1 MPSPFPELAAAANKK
16 RMRSRRRRRE
26 NPSDSFGA
34 PDEFLA
40 RSVMV
45 HSTTPA
51 NRIRESFSR
60 KDRRASISSS
70 CSAKFVLSC
79 LLLWRSASREPGGLP
94 SSLCAD
100 AFAWIPPERRSSGG
114 ADEWQPVEFPAA
126 RFSRSRTRIQQRGRR
141 RDEGWRQYFQQDCGN
156 SREDD
161 SCFVLDDADGSM
173 YQPHFSAASTC
184 SSPMLLACNDRYQ
197 RTSRSAPGEATDL
210 ASTTWPPWLPAS
222 SNVEDAE
229 LDDLQ
234 ETIDLEFQ
242 WIRYE
247 LLKRENFGFR
257 NVRDVSAALNRVR
270 DAHRHDPQVV
280 LGMVDFLRLV
290 IFSDGLDG
298 DDSAD
303 GGDIF
308 GDDDDDSNA
317 LVTKDVIVASI
328 LHYVECI
335 EARKLGLED
344 QIRSALFRTAPRAR
358 QVEVSSTQYGLP
370 PGDDEALKSSDG
382 ASTEL
387 VRSLRR
393 RNNND
398 LQLFASKENDAARLI
413 ARGAARIK
421 RAEVLAHVVLHRPP
435 RVSQSENRPLGSLL
449 SAPLTRDE
457 ADRMRGLL
465 LSVMDD
471 WRSLAIRCTACLY
484 RLEGIGNVW
493 ATNDDDDDDDDDEL
507 PDRPPLAVQTAREA
521 MYVYAPLA
529 EQLGMHRLKSAI
541 EQRAFAILYRRQ
553 HRAVSSLF
561 REKGEAMRTLNSYLL
576 SSISALLREDEALML
591 QLEDLQIASR
601 VKEPYSFWR
610 KLLKARKKKLDRL
623 RSSAARQSSISNVRA
638 ASTSARDQMPVPTRF
653 VRPSLPTSDLS
664 IADVQDGIALRVVL
678 KARKWSEGESDDDL
692 RARERILCY
701 YVQHLI
707 RKQWPEVNPSRVKD
721 YIQNPKPNGYQSL
734 HHTSSMSFNG
744 VDYFPFE
751 VQIRTDDM
759 HRVAE
764 FGVAAHWDYKLV
776 GPTAASNESS
786 ASRLVPRLAP
796 AATSLDF
803 ASSFGNPEDQSTHD
817 SSAPTSVAVE
827 TNSTAAAVASAATG
841 SYLDALVT
849 AKDKVVKENVYVFLV
864 DGTSDDPT
872 CGHRRNRRRSSI
884 VSLPPRAATVGDALL
899 ALNATTAASSSSFE
913 RWGFEV
919 GTVPARRAV
928 WKNGIL
934 ADVHDKVENG
944 DVLVVDASALSCES
958 SSLVSYPKAGG

>member
-1 MPSPFPELAAAANKK
+1 
-16 RMRSRRRRRE
+16 
-26 NPSDSFGA
+26 
-34 PDEFLA
+34 
-40 RSVMV
+40 
-45 HSTTPA
+45 
-51 NRIRESFSR
+51 
-60 KDRRASISSS
+60 
-70 CSAKFVLSC
+70 
-79 LLLWRSASREPGGLP
+79 
-94 SSLCAD
+94 
-100 AFAWIPPERRSSGG
+100 
-114 ADEWQPVEFPAA
+114 
-126 RFSRSRTRIQQRGRR
+126 
-141 RDEGWRQYFQQDCGN
+141 
-156 SREDD
+156 
-161 SCFVLDDADGSM
+161 M
-173 YQPHFSAASTC
+173 YRPHFSSASTC

-197 RTSRSAPGEATDL
+197 RTSRSAPEQQATDPG
-210 ASTTWPPWLPAS
+210 STTWPPWLPAS

-234 ETIDLEFQ
+234 ETIETEFQ

-257 NVRDVSAALNRVR
+257 DVRDVSAALNRIR
-270 DAHRHDPQVV
+270 DAHRHYPQVV

-303 GGDIF
+303 GGDNF
-308 GDDDDDSNA
+308 DDDDDDSNA
-317 LVTKDVIVASI
+317 LVTKDVVMASI

-344 QIRSALFRTAPRAR
+344 QIHSALFRTYPRAR
-358 QVEVSSTQYGLP
+358 QVEVSSTQYTLP
-370 PGDDEALKSSDG
+370 PGDDETRKSSDG

-387 VRSLRR
+387 VKSLRR
-393 RNNND
+393 RSNND

-435 RVSQSENRPLGSLL
+435 RASQSENHQAPGASLF
-449 SAPLTRDE
+449 APLTRDE

-484 RLEGIGNVW
+484 RLEGIGNIW
-493 ATNDDDDDDDDDEL
+493 ATDDDEDDDEL

-561 REKGEAMRTLNSYLL
+561 REKGEAMRTLNRYLL
-576 SSISALLREDEALML
+576 SSISALLRDDEALMS
-591 QLEDLQIASR
+591 QLEDLQITSR

-623 RSSAARQSSISNVRA
+623 RSSAARQASISSVGA
-638 ASTSARDQMPVPTRF
+638 ASTSSARHQRSVPTRF

-664 IADVQDGIALRVVL
+664 IANVQDGIALRVIL

-721 YIQNPKPNGYQSL
+721 YIQSPKPNGYQSL

-796 AATSLDF
+796 AMTSLDST
-803 ASSFGNPEDQSTHD
+803 SSFGNPEDQSPHD
-817 SSAPTSVAVE
+817 SSAPISVVVE
-827 TNSTAAAVASAATG
+827 ANSTAAAVAASAATG

-864 DGTSDDPT
+864 DGTSNDLI
-872 CGHRRNRRRSSI
+872 CGDRRRRRRSSI
-884 VSLPPRAATVGDALL
+884 VSLPPFAATVGDALL
-899 ALNATTAASSSSFE
+899 ALNATTAASSSFE

-919 GTVPARRAV
+919 GTGPVRRAV

-944 DVLVVDASALSCES
+944 DVLVVDALALQSES
-958 SSLVSYPKAGG
+958 SSLVSYPEAGG